1 MKIRITGKRKLP
13 KAKLGMTTDSCPEGQ
28 VWDEESGQCV
38 DGYWDPITHSAVK
51 SGDLTDN
58 DYWDNKEIMD
68 PIINDPSFSSLSA
81 AVGERNRKQSM
92 GMSLNPWKTTGNEGT
107 PSNPMDQSR
116 VKPDTSGHTCAEGYR
131 WSEKIKQCVP
141 EGPKNNLLNK
151 AYFFNEAVLNPLMN
165 TGRLISSQI
174 EQNTTGKQGERKRRM
189 LDLNEYSLPVR
200 QTRLGNFTHVMD
212 SGLFDPR
219 NTGFKSEGMATNPF
233 SAPIGRYMAG
243 GGQYDSLMPHAQ
255 PMQMSSEMIP
265 AAEYSPMPTSM
276 PTSAGAPSTSAAP
289 TSSSSVNHKFAPA
302 DRKYNKNTVIT
313 PDEITF
319 LDAPQM
325 NVDKVLDV
333 LASNEKSAI
342 GNQTNLVGPNGQRAS
357 AMGRWGITSGT
368 RQGIYEK
375 NFKGQ
380 MSIGE
385 FENKYNTDPNFER
398 EVARKLVEE
407 MLPKYGSLIFGAWY
421 YPEYAE
427 KYLTGDT
434 KVLNM
439 VPRADY
445 GNAITWGG
453 YLKKAQDKYFKL
465 DNPVATSDFLS
476 GATDFANQFN
486 FDITST
492 NQGQHNV
499 GSKHYTGNAM
509 DVRTRN
515 KSDKEIAD
523 FIQEAERR
531 GYKVL
536 DERQRPAGQ
545 PVWGGP
551 HLHIQTRKFGGQNN
565 NKTMKIRIVSG
576 PNQKMAYGGQSAY
589 ALNLGHRDVYAPMNK
604 NPYDK
609 SSKTIGPVPREEAN
623 IEAERGETVYGDING
638 DGQNEH
644 MQIGGERHTNGGT
657 PLKVPE
663 GSFIFSDT
671 KKMMIKDEQILR
683 FFGMTAKK
691 GGYTP
696 AEIAKKYDVN
706 KYRGVLE
713 NPQSDV
719 VQKRTAERMIEN
731 YEAKLGYL
739 ALIQESKKG
748 FPQGIPE
755 IAEKVVDT
763 QLGQQIAGEYLQQQ
777 QQMMQQQ
784 QGEKQ
789 MPQPG
794 GEEPNGVQEYPE
806 GQEPQQQG
814 PQEEMMEGQQEP
826 PMQEGMEQ
834 MPPMQR
840 YGGGIGYY
848 AQGGYVPEDLGMMA
862 YGGYAP
868 VQTFALGGTSADPIY
883 YNKYANA
890 VISKQG
896 AATIIKYPDGQID
909 TIFPNGRVKI
919 QYSNGTSK
927 MVDAAE
933 TIVDIKK
940 TSDGTPIVIYGNGT
954 KMTHFKNGRSQYI
967 YADGRKTMGT
977 VDAAGKIKW
986 EDETDNTQ
994 AAPAQT
1000 TTPAQGTSASSQNVP
1015 ANTVGSTPNVKNFKD
1030 VKEISDY
1037 YKQFGYN
1044 GPENIDKL
1052 QKWIIEQAGGN
1063 NDIKAELVNY
1073 LNEVPLTN
1081 KGLRLAKKLRKTKS
1095 QFTDDELF
1103 NQFNDA
1109 LYDYRFPKL
1118 EKFKTP
1124 PSPPVVQVTPGTP
1137 AGPTPTPLPPVYQCV
1152 NGVVSAVDDASKV
1165 PGQTYYATDAEAQ
1178 AACKQPTGSTTET
1191 KPNEFTPVGSDV
1203 PYGRMRQDVRNIG
1216 AANLNAALIKRFI
1229 APRMN
1234 VNAEFSPFVA
1244 RDPRF
1249 DVATRQAQFNMVN
1262 GDLQQYGAPQAY
1274 MANSSLAAGRT
1285 GEGAAQDIKGV
1296 NDYNVTGYNQKLAQ
1310 DAAMANQFA
1319 MYNAQNALSS
1329 RQEDQGNESKYLK
1342 ALGQGYDRIAA
1353 AKNQADTNA
1362 AMLAGVNATS
1372 PYFYYNPWDQDLRF
1386 NSDEARAAYFNNLKN
1401 PDAYSQT
1408 EADRRY
1414 ALYKKYVA
1422 DGTDPKIALGI
1433 INGNGGGYTTDYE
1446 YDQDRKKNKQ
1456 VTKTPTPTVQ
1466 KYGGYVMN
1474 NPYLK

>member
-13 KAKLGMTTDSCPEGQ
+13 KAKLGMIGPCKDGE
-28 VWDEESGQCV
+28 VWDEETGQCV
-38 DGYWDPITHSAVK
+38 EGYSDPITHSIVK

-333 LASNEKSAI
+333 LASNEKSAT
-342 GNQTNLVGPNGQRAS
+342 GNQTNLTGPNGQRAS

-784 QGEKQ
+784 GEQQ

-806 GQEPQQQG
+806 GQEPQQQAPPQQG
-814 PQEEMMEGQQEP
+814 PQEEQMEGPQGQNPQE
-826 PMQEGMEQ
+826 EGMEE

-868 VQTFALGGTSADPIY
+868 IQSYAVGGDSSEDSIGDPTL
-883 YNKYANA
+883 YNKYSKA
-890 VISKQG
+890 VIHKEG
-896 AATIIKYPDGQID
+896 DVTIIKYPDG
-909 TIFPNGRVKI
+909 TITSVIGNRVKI
-919 QYSNGTSK
+919 QHPDGTSQ
-927 MVDAAE
+927 MADAKDYVVN
-933 TIVDIKK
+933 IQK
-940 TSDGTPIVIYGNGT
+940 TSSGMPVAIYGDGTKTV
-954 KMTHFKNGRSQYI
+954 HFDNGRSQYV
-967 YADGRKTMGT
+967 YPSGKKAMGT
-977 VDAAGKIKW
+977 VVNGQVKW
-986 EDETDNTQ
+986 EDEQ
-994 AAPAQT
+994 AAAPSQAAT
-1000 TTPAQGTSASSQNVP
+1000 STTPATAGPGDQYNFTPYAGDKYGKYKRTGARSNASTLS
-1015 ANTVGSTPNVKNFKD
+1015 
-1030 VKEISDY
+1030 
-1037 YKQFGYN
+1037 KQQWVDQLTAKGFN
-1044 GPENIDKL
+1044 GPWTEEGIQTFLLNDPDSKAAIEQLHGTGPKGYGMPKAGTEIDKIL
-1052 QKWIIEQAGGN
+1052 GVRWQAG
-1063 NDIKAELVNY
+1063 
-1073 LNEVPLTN
+1073 LN
-1081 KGLRLAKKLRKTKS
+1081 AK
-1095 QFTDDELF
+1095 
-1103 NQFNDA
+1103 
-1109 LYDYRFPKL
+1109 
-1118 EKFKTP
+1118 KTP
-1124 PSPPVVQVTPGTP
+1124 PPPPPVVQVTPGTP

-1249 DVATRQAQFNMVN
+1249 DVATRQAQFNMIN
-1262 GDLQQYGAPQAY
+1262 GALQQYGAPQAF

-1422 DGTDPKIALGI
+1422 DGTPPNIALGI
-1433 INGNGGGYTTDYE
+1433 VNGNSRGYVQDTDY
-1446 YDQDRKKNKQ
+1446 DQEPKKNKT